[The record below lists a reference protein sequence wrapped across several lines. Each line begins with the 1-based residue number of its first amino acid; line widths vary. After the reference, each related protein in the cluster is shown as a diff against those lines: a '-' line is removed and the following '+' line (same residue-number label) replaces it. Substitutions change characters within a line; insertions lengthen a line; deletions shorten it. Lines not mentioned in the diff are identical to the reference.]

1 MTWRRSKYKADD
13 DRAAALLAGVWF
25 GAVGLLIV
33 GAFVGGFVLGRI
45 TGG

>member
-1 MTWRRSKYKADD
+1 MTWRHSKYKADD

-25 GAVGLLIV
+25 GGFALLIV
-33 GAFVGGFVLGRI
+33 GAFVGGFVLGRL

>member
-25 GAVGLLIV
+25 GGIGLLIV
-33 GAFVGGFVLGRI
+33 GAFVAGLIIGAI
-45 TGG
+45 AW